1 MKFFNDKWLQTII
14 QIGVDPGKVRT
25 TQTNTGTQFLNK
37 DTTAD
42 GVKSRRRVKQYIMIV
57 KGKVDVMAWHGKL
70 GATIS
75 TVWRL
80 LFVFSF

>member
-1 MKFFNDKWLQTII
+1 MTENDYPDRSLS
-14 QIGVDPGKVRT
+14 GKGRT
-25 TQTNTGTQFLNK
+25 AQTNTGTQFLNK

-42 GVKSRRRVKQYIMIV
+42 DVKSRRRVKQYIMIV
-57 KGKVDVMAWHGKL
+57 KGKVDVMAWHGMAWHGSL

-75 TVWRL
+75 TVCRL